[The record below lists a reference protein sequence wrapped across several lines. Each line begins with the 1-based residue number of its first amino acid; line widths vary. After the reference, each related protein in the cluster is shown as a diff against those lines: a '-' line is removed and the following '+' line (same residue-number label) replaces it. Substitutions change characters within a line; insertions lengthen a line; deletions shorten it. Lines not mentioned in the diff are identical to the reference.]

1 MHPKCWLKRM
11 KEKYYLENDPSYR
24 NNNRMMKIVIFILC
38 FHLVALWE
46 YDTELKGN
54 NVRDMGRIFYKDI
67 SPTENAPVWQGRHV
81 RLWPQ
86 DRVKIGECSNSG
98 LREQLTIH
106 YVDMQAVTF
115 LFDNAEATCIILLLL
130 PLSFLM
136 WFYFPYCVW

>member
-1 MHPKCWLKRM
+1 M

-67 SPTENAPVWQGRHV
+67 SPTENAPV
-81 RLWPQ
+81 
-86 DRVKIGECSNSG
+86 
-98 LREQLTIH
+98 
-106 YVDMQAVTF
+106 
-115 LFDNAEATCIILLLL
+115 
-130 PLSFLM
+130 
-136 WFYFPYCVW
+136 